1 MPQIIKVTI
10 LPENATDKAFTIS
23 SSDPEIVEVQ
33 ADGVSCKVVGKA
45 GEKATL
51 TVTTHDGEYTAEC
64 GVTVKAADVQVE
76 GVSVDIDSTEAEE
89 GETITVTL

>member
-64 GVTVKAADVQVE
+64 EVTVKAADVQVE